1 MIFREYGSSV
11 IAALVAGMLFCCI
24 SGMGNN
30 SWIGLPER
38 LGSYL
43 QITSHDTLKATD
55 SPAFERY
62 QSEVVPGMK
71 YNQDKII
78 YNGVEVRLKE
88 YFSTEDASASYTVK
102 GIRNIRDVVWTT
114 LSGDNYLFAEPGIYQ
129 VFLESKNSGGK
140 KKQCVI
146 SFPVLEK
153 QEEL

>member
-11 IAALVAGMLFCCI
+11 IAALVAGLLFCCI
-24 SGMGNN
+24 FGGGNHF
-30 SWIGLPER
+30 WIGLPEQ

-43 QITSHDTLKATD
+43 QITTHDTLRETN
-55 SPAFERY
+55 SSAFEGY

-88 YFSTEDASASYTVK
+88 YFSSEDVPVSYTVK
-102 GIRNIRDVVWTT
+102 GIRNIKDLVWIS
-114 LSGDNYLFAEPGIYQ
+114 LSGENYIFEEPGIYQ
-129 VFLESKNSGGK
+129 AFLESKNESGK